1 MALKRLLILLALI
14 VPLGG
19 MAVLLRT
26 MVVEP
31 DREAQLENI
40 PIQVGEWRG
49 QDLEISEST
58 AASLQATHALLRAYQ
73 RPDGTYLTLFIAYFR
88 DQKYGSQIHSPRHC
102 LPGGGWVV
110 ADLHRIPFRFG
121 DREVTANSMKIT
133 KRQYVDQMFY
143 WFQTRSGELS
153 SEYSLK
159 FDLVRN
165 SLLLRPT
172 DAAMIR
178 LTINRGNRSVEEC
191 QQLVEDFV
199 GQIATQIE
207 AALPFESITDGNQ
220 AGHQPAA
227 ADPVG

>member
-1 MALKRLLILLALI
+1 MALKRLLIVLALLL
-14 VPLGG
+14 PLGG

-31 DREAQLENI
+31 DREAQLEAI
-40 PIQVGEWRG
+40 PMQVGVWRG

-110 ADLHRIPFRFG
+110 ADLHRTPLRFG

-178 LTINRGNRSVEEC
+178 LTVNRVNRSVEEC
-191 QQLVEDFV
+191 KRLVEEFV

-207 AALPFESITDGNQ
+207 VALPFESVTDGNQ
-220 AGHQPAA
+220 AGHNPAA
-227 ADPVG
+227 TDPVG

>member
-1 MALKRLLILLALI
+1 MALKRFLILLVLL

-19 MAVLLRT
+19 LAVLIRT
-26 MVVEP
+26 IVVEP
-31 DREAQLENI
+31 DREAQLERI
-40 PIQVGEWRG
+40 PMDIGLWRG
-49 QDLEISEST
+49 QDLGIGEST

-73 RPDGTYLTLFIAYFR
+73 HPDGTYLTLFIAYFR

-110 ADLHRIPFRFG
+110 SDLERAPFALGERQ
-121 DREVTANSMKIT
+121 VTVNRMKIS

-143 WFQTRSGELS
+143 WFETRSGELA
-153 SEYSLK
+153 SEYALK

-178 LTINRGNRSVEEC
+178 LTVNRGGRSVAEC
-191 QQLVEDFV
+191 QRLAEEFA
-199 GQIATQIE
+199 GQVVAEIE
-207 AALPFESITDGNQ
+207 RALPFKSIADGTQ
-220 AGHQPAA
+220 ASH
-227 ADPVG
+227 